1 MNKTF
6 SDTLKAVKNEKSKGP
21 SQLLSLHAGAL
32 GMKSAHNTTHPTI
45 PSKSTTSLS
54 NSPPPPPP
62 SDPPLSKPTLPLT
75 KLPVPKSTIQAPT
88 KVPPPPPVLPTLGPS
103 SDPTPH
109 LPSVKSPTTSSVT
122 VSGTLEDLKCPRRF
136 VCISESWPSQ
146 AIAMMALK
154 LDLAAAF
161 LPKRFLY
168 LLHPFGF
175 PAHID
180 SLERAPLGIP
190 ANCCYVI
197 SGSISFIR
205 RVLAYPHVEPE
216 WSIIHAE
223 FPFRDYPG
231 SRAQSA
237 YRYNLQQ
244 ELLGLYLEPSNLS
257 HFQFGGGT
265 DAQYVVAVGR
275 RADPEKR
282 LRHCPPP
289 PLRRGIRHF
298 W

>member
-1 MNKTF
+1 
-6 SDTLKAVKNEKSKGP
+6 
-21 SQLLSLHAGAL
+21 
-32 GMKSAHNTTHPTI
+32 
-45 PSKSTTSLS
+45 
-54 NSPPPPPP
+54 
-62 SDPPLSKPTLPLT
+62 
-75 KLPVPKSTIQAPT
+75 
-88 KVPPPPPVLPTLGPS
+88 
-103 SDPTPH
+103 
-109 LPSVKSPTTSSVT
+109 
-122 VSGTLEDLKCPRRF
+122 
-136 VCISESWPSQ
+136 
-146 AIAMMALK
+146 MMALK

-197 SGSISFIR
+197 SGSISFVR
-205 RVLAYPHVEPE
+205 RVFAYPQMEPE
-216 WSIIHAE
+216 WSIVHAE

-231 SRAQSA
+231 SRARSA
-237 YRYNLQQ
+237 HRYNLQQ

-298 W
+298 WEDATSGTSMTVCDTPAPLEGDSPLFRAYFVKHRVGNIEAARGEGLFPVANSNTLCIGNSVYHRGKSVLRRLSNREMLRLWDMPLSLDHLLESKTYFLRRGPAPFESAMTPNVWACVVRAIWARGKGGGLIVTIST